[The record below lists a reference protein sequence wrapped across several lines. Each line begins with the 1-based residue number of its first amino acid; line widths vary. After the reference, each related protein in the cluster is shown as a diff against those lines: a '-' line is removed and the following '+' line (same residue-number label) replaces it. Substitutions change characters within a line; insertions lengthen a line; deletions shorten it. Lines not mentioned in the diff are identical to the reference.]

1 MKEIKNYKN
10 RENNDLRLIIENPMM
25 FVVILIATVCLISV
39 VVKSCEGEEKSERLK
54 IEQDSIR
61 RADSIKAEKN
71 YNLLMSKMF
80 QTYKKEK

>member
-39 VVKSCEGEEKSERLK
+39 VVKSCEGEEKSKRLK
-54 IEQDSIR
+54 IEQD
-61 RADSIKAEKN
+61 
-71 YNLLMSKMF
+71 
-80 QTYKKEK
+80 